1 MKNMELDIDE
11 ISNSSPLKTYSSE
24 VASQGMY
31 SYYVYNNSSHK
42 N

>member
-11 ISNSSPLKTYSSE
+11 ISNNSPLKTYSSE

-31 SYYVYNNSSHK
+31 LYIFNIYPYK